1 MSDIF
6 GRFVVCDFEYEVN
19 GGEYHLQ
26 VGDLPRVLCMVAYV
40 LDEHLQHI
48 ATIRAWRGEFGT
60 QFPFDLGPDCLFV
73 AYSAWA
79 ELTCFMTL
87 GWRFPA
93 HVFDLHTAYL
103 ATSNILR
110 PYNPDEIRKRQ
121 RKRLPDACRA
131 YGIEGWEQIDK
142 DSIAEDIGN
151 GNWQKYGKEAILT
164 YCEEDCQ
171 EIGRA
176 PARDAAR
183 PAGTAADRPSTSD
196 LVVRIL
202 NQMCSADPG
211 ARHADRPRNVER
223 GTGKQSGRYHGVIA
237 PI

>member
-6 GRFVVCDFEYEVN
+6 GRFVVCDFEYEVS

-26 VGDLPRVLCMVAYV
+26 IGDLPRVLCMVAYV

-48 ATIRAWRGEFGT
+48 ATIRAWRGEFGS

-110 PYNPDEIRKRQ
+110 PYNPDEVRKRQ
-121 RKRLPDACRA
+121 GKRLPDACRA

-151 GNWQKYGKEAILT
+151 GNWQKYGKET
-164 YCEEDCQ
+164 VT
-171 EIGRA
+171 RA
-176 PARDAAR
+176 TARRTSKNRSSSCAHAAR
-183 PAGTAADRPSTSD
+183 PAWTAAD
-196 LVVRIL
+196 
-202 NQMCSADPG
+202 
-211 ARHADRPRNVER
+211 
-223 GTGKQSGRYHGVIA
+223 
-237 PI
+237 